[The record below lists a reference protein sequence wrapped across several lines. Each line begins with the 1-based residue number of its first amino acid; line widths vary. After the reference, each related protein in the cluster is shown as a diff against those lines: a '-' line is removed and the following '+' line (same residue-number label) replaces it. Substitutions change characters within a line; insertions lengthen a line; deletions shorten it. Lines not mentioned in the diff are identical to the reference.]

1 MYGWIVLVAA
11 RNERHILKA
20 HFQNIYIADN
30 MIPNRSS
37 HCSRIITFDDADAA
51 ADDCLIK

>member
-1 MYGWIVLVAA
+1 MYEWIVLVAA

-20 HFQNIYIADN
+20 HFQNIYVAD

-37 HCSRIITFDDADAA
+37 HCSRIITFDDAAA
-51 ADDCLIK
+51 ADDCQIK